1 MVFGQTA
8 WQSPQI
14 SILDDYGRVGAP
26 VQGDSTLAFRV
37 IGVPGKQVP
46 HANSMD
52 RRTGA
57 RASLISVLLSGDGT
71 GYVYARNADITQRDG
86 EIGCRC
92 YCQKECELAS

>member
-1 MVFGQTA
+1 MKATTFISVPQRGQGSPGRFGA
-8 WQSPQI
+8 RIP
-14 SILDDYGRVGAP
+14 
-26 VQGDSTLAFRV
+26 GDCR
-37 IGVPGKQVP
+37 PGKQVP

-57 RASLISVLLSGDGT
+57 ITSLISVLISGDGT
-71 GYVYARNADITQRDG
+71 GYVYVRNADIAQQDG